1 MSGLR
6 LDGRVAAVTGAG
18 RGIGR
23 AYALLL
29 GQLGAQVV
37 VNDLGGSTLG
47 IGGDAA
53 PADEV
58 VKQIEAAGGAAVA
71 NYGDVS
77 TVEGGTSV
85 IDTAVEHFGTID
97 IVVNNAG
104 NMVWGSLPDATIETI
119 DAHYKVHVQGS
130 FNTLRAAW
138 PYFLE
143 KNYGRAILTT
153 SIGMF
158 GLMDN
163 IGYAIAKASMIG
175 MAKSLTV
182 GRKDANINI
191 NCIAPNAMTRIS
203 GRTEEEQEQA
213 AQAAQSVPAMDPVNV
228 APMVA
233 YLAHESCHVSG
244 ETYLRSGGLRGKTPP
259 VTGASSG
266 IGRSTA
272 LALADAGAN
281 VALVA
286 RRAERLKDLAAQI
299 EADGGQALARAA
311 DVTDEQDATRAVED
325 AVGHFGGLDIL
336 VNAAGMTQTGK
347 VENGDLADW
356 RYVM

>member
-29 GQLGAQVV
+29 GQLGAKVV

-47 IGGDAA
+47 TGGDAA

-77 TVEGGTSV
+77 TVEGGKSV

-104 NMVWGSLPDATIETI
+104 NMVWGSLPEATIETI

-130 FNTLRAAW
+130 FNTLHAAW

-143 KNYGRAILTT
+143 ENYGRAILTT
-153 SIGMF
+153 SVGMF

-182 GRKDANINI
+182 GRKDANINV
-191 NCIAPNAMTRIS
+191 NCIAPNAMTRLAA
-203 GRTEEEQEQA
+203 RTEEEQAKLPPPPAEMDA
-213 AQAAQSVPAMDPVNV
+213 ANV

-233 YLAHESCHVSG
+233 YLAHESCTVSG
-244 ETYLRSGGLRGKTPP
+244 ETYVAGGGRYARLFVAVTDGYLHPGLNGSTIDDVAAHWAEINDEAGYYVPSDLNDWAGHFLSQLRG
-259 VTGASSG
+259 
-266 IGRSTA
+266 
-272 LALADAGAN
+272 
-281 VALVA
+281 
-286 RRAERLKDLAAQI
+286 
-299 EADGGQALARAA
+299 
-311 DVTDEQDATRAVED
+311 
-325 AVGHFGGLDIL
+325 
-336 VNAAGMTQTGK
+336 
-347 VENGDLADW
+347 
-356 RYVM
+356 

>member
-29 GQLGAQVV
+29 GRLGAKVV

-47 IGGDAA
+47 TGQDTG

-58 VKQIEAAGGAAVA
+58 VKQIEAGGGAAVA
-71 NYGDVS
+71 NYADVS
-77 TVEGGTSV
+77 LVEGGKSV
-85 IDTAVEHFGTID
+85 IDTALEHFGGID

-104 NMVWGSLPDATIETI
+104 NMVWASLPEATIETI
-119 DAHYKVHVQGS
+119 DAHWAVHVRGS

-138 PYFLE
+138 PYFLQ
-143 KNYGRAILTT
+143 KNYGRVILTT
-153 SIGMF
+153 SVGMF

-203 GRTEEEQEQA
+203 GRTEEEQAQA
-213 AQAAQSVPAMDPVNV
+213 AQAAESTPAMDPANV

-233 YLAHESCHVSG
+233 YLAHESCRVSG
-244 ETYLRSGGLRGKTPP
+244 ETYLAGGGRFARLFVGVTQGYLHPGL
-259 VTGASSG
+259 TGATVDDVAANWAAINDESG
-266 IGRSTA
+266 YYVPSTLMDWAGRYMSH
-272 LALADAGAN
+272 L
-281 VALVA
+281 
-286 RRAERLKDLAAQI
+286 R
-299 EADGGQALARAA
+299 QAP
-311 DVTDEQDATRAVED
+311 
-325 AVGHFGGLDIL
+325 
-336 VNAAGMTQTGK
+336 
-347 VENGDLADW
+347 
-356 RYVM
+356 

>member
-6 LDGRVAAVTGAG
+6 LDGRVAVVTGAG

-29 GQLGAQVV
+29 GKLGAKVV

-47 IGGDAA
+47 TGGDEG

-58 VKQIEAAGGAAVA
+58 AKQIEAAGGAAVA
-71 NYGDVS
+71 NYADVS
-77 TVEGGTSV
+77 TVEGGKSV
-85 IDTAVEHFGTID
+85 IDTAVKHFGGID

-104 NMVWGSLPDATIETI
+104 NMVWASLPEATIETI
-119 DAHYKVHVQGS
+119 DAHWAVHVRGS
-130 FNTLRAAW
+130 FNTLHAAW

-153 SIGMF
+153 SVGMF

-182 GRKDANINI
+182 GRKDANINV
-191 NCIAPNAMTRIS
+191 NCIAPNALTRLAA
-203 GRTEEEQEQA
+203 RTEEEQ
-213 AQAAQSVPAMDPVNV
+213 AQLDPPSAVMDSDNV

-233 YLAHESCHVSG
+233 YLAHESCQVSG
-244 ETYLRSGGLRGKTPP
+244 EVYVAGAGRFARLFVGVTPGYLHPGL
-259 VTGASSG
+259 TGATVDDVAANFAAINDETG
-266 IGRSTA
+266 YYVPST
-272 LALADAGAN
+272 LMDWAGHY
-281 VALVA
+281 LSHLS
-286 RRAERLKDLAAQI
+286 R
-299 EADGGQALARAA
+299 
-311 DVTDEQDATRAVED
+311 
-325 AVGHFGGLDIL
+325 
-336 VNAAGMTQTGK
+336 
-347 VENGDLADW
+347 
-356 RYVM
+356 

>member
-29 GQLGAQVV
+29 GELGAKVV

-47 IGGDAA
+47 TGGDAA

-58 VKQIEAAGGAAVA
+58 VKQIEAAGGAAAA
-71 NYGDVS
+71 NYADVS
-77 TVEGGTSV
+77 TVEGGKSV
-85 IDTAVEHFGTID
+85 IDTAVEHFGGID

-104 NMVWGSLPDATIETI
+104 NMVWGSLPEATIETI
-119 DAHYKVHVQGS
+119 EAHWAVHVRGS
-130 FNTLRAAW
+130 FNTLHAAW

-182 GRKDANINI
+182 GRGDANINV

-203 GRTEEEQEQA
+203 GRTDEEQA
-213 AQAAQSVPAMDPVNV
+213 AAARAADAMPSMDPVNV

-233 YLAHESCHVSG
+233 YLAHESCQVSG
-244 ETYLRSGGLRGKTPP
+244 ETYLAGGGRFARLFVGVTDGYLQPGLTGATIDDVAANWAAINDESGYYVPANLMDCVGHYMSHLRG
-259 VTGASSG
+259 
-266 IGRSTA
+266 
-272 LALADAGAN
+272 
-281 VALVA
+281 
-286 RRAERLKDLAAQI
+286 
-299 EADGGQALARAA
+299 
-311 DVTDEQDATRAVED
+311 
-325 AVGHFGGLDIL
+325 
-336 VNAAGMTQTGK
+336 
-347 VENGDLADW
+347 
-356 RYVM
+356 

>member
-1 MSGLR
+1 MTGLR

-29 GQLGAQVV
+29 GQLGAKVV

-47 IGGDAA
+47 TGGHAG

-58 VKQIEAAGGAAVA
+58 VKQIEAAAGGIKGAAVA
-71 NYGDVS
+71 NYADVS
-77 TVEGGTSV
+77 TTDGGKSV

-104 NMVWGSLPDATIETI
+104 NMVWASLPEATIETI
-119 DAHYKVHVQGS
+119 DAHWAVHVRGS
-130 FNTLRAAW
+130 FNTLHAAW

-153 SIGMF
+153 SVGMF

-182 GRKDANINI
+182 GRKDANVNV

-203 GRTEEEQEQA
+203 GRTEEEQERA
-213 AQAAQSVPAMDPVNV
+213 AQAAESVPAMDPVNV

-233 YLAHESCHVSG
+233 YLAHESCQVSG
-244 ETYLRSGGLRGKTPP
+244 EVYLAGGGRFARLFVGVTEGYLQPGL
-259 VTGASSG
+259 TGATIDDVAANWAAINDESG
-266 IGRSTA
+266 YYVPSDLMDWAGRYMSH
-272 LALADAGAN
+272 L
-281 VALVA
+281 
-286 RRAERLKDLAAQI
+286 RR
-299 EADGGQALARAA
+299 
-311 DVTDEQDATRAVED
+311 
-325 AVGHFGGLDIL
+325 
-336 VNAAGMTQTGK
+336 
-347 VENGDLADW
+347 
-356 RYVM
+356 

>member
-29 GQLGAQVV
+29 GQLGARVV
-37 VNDLGGSTLG
+37 VNDLGGSTTG
-47 IGGDAA
+47 SGEGTA
-53 PADEV
+53 PADDV
-58 VKQIEAAGGAAVA
+58 VSQIEAGGGTAVA

-77 TVEGGTSV
+77 TVDGGTSV
-85 IDTAVEHFGTID
+85 IDTAVEHFGGID

-104 NMVWGSLPDATIETI
+104 NMVWASLPEATIETI
-119 DAHYKVHVQGS
+119 DAHWAVHVRGS

-143 KNYGRAILTT
+143 KNYGRVILTT
-153 SIGMF
+153 SVGMF

-182 GRKDANINI
+182 GRGDANINI
-191 NCIAPNAMTRIS
+191 NCIAPNAMTRLAA
-203 GRTEEEQEQA
+203 RTEAEQA
-213 AQAAQSVPAMDPVNV
+213 QLPAPTAEMDPANV

-233 YLAHESCHVSG
+233 YLAHESCDVSG
-244 ETYLRSGGLRGKTPP
+244 EVYVAGFGRFARLFVGVTPGYLHPGL
-259 VTGASSG
+259 TGA
-266 IGRSTA
+266 TVDDVA
-272 LALADAGAN
+272 AN
-281 VALVA
+281 W
-286 RRAERLKDLAAQI
+286 AQI
-299 EADGGQALARAA
+299 NDEAGYYVPSTLPDW
-311 DVTDEQDATRAVED
+311 
-325 AVGHFGGLDIL
+325 
-336 VNAAGMTQTGK
+336 AG
-347 VENGDLADW
+347 
-356 RYVM
+356 RYLSHLGR